1 MSSSTLHLSSHGCAM
16 ETTAFSAE
24 ELLQRRLNLSE
35 VQISVLSALAR
46 QLPDVNSL
54 MENSVSD
61 LSEIFVGISDDVTT
75 LQKQLALQGDGAK
88 DALATTSMLY
98 EKLGRVITGMQFQDR
113 VSQNFV
119 IAINVIR
126 EVCAELNQYS
136 SDIRSTIGHGE
147 VTPDGDSITM
157 FLEIL
162 KLGEVKQL
170 FLDFL
175 KERGHHAVVES
186 VGGGY
191 HGHVADEDDIELF

>member
-1 MSSSTLHLSSHGCAM
+1 M

-35 VQISVLSALAR
+35 VQISVLNALAR
-46 QLPDVNSL
+46 QLPDVNAL
-54 MENSVSD
+54 MEESVSE
-61 LSEIFVGISDDVTT
+61 LSEIFVEISDDVTH
-75 LQKQLALQGDGAK
+75 LQKQLTAQGEGAG
-88 DALATTSMLY
+88 DALVTTKKLY

-126 EVCAELNQYS
+126 EVSAELNQYS
-136 SDIRSTIGHGE
+136 ADICSTIGHSE
-147 VTPDGDSITM
+147 VTPDPDSITM

-175 KERGHHAVVES
+175 KERGHHALVES

-191 HGHVADEDDIELF
+191 HGHVAVEDDIELF